1 VLLRLSRIFAQAAR
15 VNSPKIGPGFSP
27 NGLGVL
33 YCKGMYYHEKF
44 KPEELT
50 PEVLDQLLAL
60 GWYRMKQT
68 IFFYLSHPIPTGGSA
83 PEGHL
88 AEVSRGGPPSP
99 PIAQKNYQAQ
109 R

>member
-1 VLLRLSRIFAQAAR
+1 MVW
-15 VNSPKIGPGFSP
+15 
-27 NGLGVL
+27 GVL

-68 IFFYLSHPIPTGGSA
+68 IFSTSHIQFQ
-83 PEGHL
+83 
-88 AEVSRGGPPSP
+88 RGICP
-99 PIAQKNYQAQ
+99 
-109 R
+109 